1 MDYYLVKK
9 DCYELLF
16 SSKCWENMEVQSAKR
31 DVKCKTE
38 KYVYEE
44 IIKDLENP
52 DLEQ

>member
-16 SSKCWENMEVQSAKR
+16 CSKCWENIEVQSAKR
-31 DVKCKTE
+31 DVKFKTE

-44 IIKDLENP
+44 ILKILKI
-52 DLEQ
+52 QI